1 MLVEAN
7 KETLCINQIIG
18 QKIDTAIIEED
29 FVVPDIKPDIISG
42 ISTNGTVCIY
52 KKEVMDGKIKIDG
65 CVNTYVIY
73 LADDEQ
79 SQIRS
84 INTNLDFS
92 QTIDFNELRVGMT
105 VKSNITIKSI
115 ECRVLNGRKVN
126 VRAILDIDLKAY
138 SNEEVEFM
146 KEVEGIKDIQLLRQ
160 DFNINSLLGTGS
172 TKVYA
177 KDTVMLDN
185 IDELAEI
192 MKVNVD
198 IQTKETKISYNKIL
212 IKADQIIKI
221 MYLSLDNRICTK
233 TTSIP
238 IMGFIDMQDISD
250 ENICDVKYEIKNI
263 LIKPNSL
270 EEHSIYV
277 EIENEV
283 TCTAYQNKNLSIIGD
298 LYSPNVNLS
307 YKQKMI
313 KTMSGKNIIKDL
325 CQIRQNQTIPEIGN
339 NKIYDVDVRPYI
351 LSGDIINDKILYK
364 GEIELKFIFGEEH
377 SSKIEAKTT
386 IVPFEYSINIM
397 PNANNS
403 KIDTSIEVTMQD
415 FVIMPD
421 QSIEIKIDLQFVVET
436 FKNAQISVIEEINTE
451 ENREN
456 ERYSIIIYFVKQG
469 DTLWKIAK
477 RFRSTVDA
485 IATLNGIENEN
496 NLQIGEQLFIP
507 MSI

>member
-1 MLVEAN
+1 MEVETN

-18 QKIDTAIIEED
+18 QKIDSAIIEED
-29 FVVPDIKPDIISG
+29 FVVPDIKPDIINEV
-42 ISTNGTVCIY
+42 STNGTVCIY

-65 CVNTYVIY
+65 CINAYVIY

-79 SQIRS
+79 SQVRS

-92 QTIDFNELRVGMT
+92 QTIDFKELKIGMT
-105 VKSNITIKSI
+105 VQSNICIKSI

-138 SNEEVEFM
+138 SNEELEFM
-146 KEVEGIKDIQLLRQ
+146 KQVEGIKDIQLLNEN
-160 DFNINSLLGTGS
+160 FNINSLLGIGS

-177 KDTVMLDN
+177 KDTVVIDN
-185 IDELAEI
+185 IDEIAEI

-198 IQTKETKISYNKIL
+198 IQNKETKISYNKVL

-233 TTSIP
+233 VTSIP
-238 IMGFIDMQDISD
+238 IMGFVDMQDVND
-250 ENICDVKYEIKNI
+250 ENICDVDYEIKNI
-263 LIKPNSL
+263 LIKPNSA

-283 TCTAYQNKNLSIIGD
+283 TCIAYQNKNLSIIQD
-298 LYSPNVNLS
+298 LYSPSINLA

-313 KTMSGKNIIKDL
+313 KTMSQKSVIKDICL
-325 CQIRQNQTIPEIGN
+325 IREKQVIPEIGN

-351 LSGDIINDKILYK
+351 LSQNIVNDRVIYK
-364 GEIELKFIFGEEH
+364 GEIELKFVFGEEN
-377 SSKIEAKTT
+377 STKIQVKA
-386 IVPFEYSINIM
+386 IIIPFEYNVNCPKISSNF
-397 PNANNS
+397 
-403 KIDTSIEVTMQD
+403 KIDSKLEVKMQD

-421 QSIEIKIDLQFVVET
+421 QSIDIKIDLQFVVSSFRNEE
-436 FKNAQISVIEEINTE
+436 ISVIQEINIE

-456 ERYSIIIYFVKQG
+456 EKYSIIIYFTKPRRYIV
-469 DTLWKIAK
+469 
-477 RFRSTVDA
+477 
-485 IATLNGIENEN
+485 EN
-496 NLQIGEQLFIP
+496 
-507 MSI
+507 S